1 MNNIF
6 GEINNVKKY
15 FENKN
20 WIYEINDNGVR
31 FYKNGTG
38 LNDSK
43 QIVDFSTKK
52 SQCSFYE
59 SFDSFKSIT
68 IDYFSQVLS
77 DLQILNPINIYSGYG
92 QNSFVSTGLEYY
104 YDYLYNGMVISR
116 NNTMVIQPSVRFK
129 LNFFNSAYG
138 NNDVMDFS
146 SIAFNNLS
154 IVHFENELDRIVNI
168 ENVLSFLSRIGIHA
182 SRVNFVLE
190 YKIRQ
195 KNNNVSYTAVKFFV
209 DNLEIGDI
217 LFLETNGI
225 YLVEYGFG
233 VERLFSR
240 VLNKKY
246 CDLFIVQY
254 KFQHFIHR
262 FFAKSQARH
271 TVFLTDRQTGKHETV
286 GIGFGAQL
294 CPANLPTPN
303 QPACQK
309 PRHRHPKA
317 AYYPANHT
325 ERQILHGERTEKEFL
340 PTTGFR
346 FP

>member
-217 LFLETNGI
+217 LFLDTNGI

-246 CDLFIVQY
+246 CDLFIENVKKY
-254 KFQHFIHR
+254 VNDEILAVNFLTLLNMFDNYNCNHG
-262 FFAKSQARH
+262 AKSKINFVLKTFNYNNVLLDLDLIFQNYEFWCKILEG
-271 TVFLTDRQTGKHETV
+271 TKYQVDFENVT
-286 GIGFGAQL
+286 
-294 CPANLPTPN
+294 
-303 QPACQK
+303 QK
-309 PRHRHPKA
+309 YLKMVRR
-317 AYYPANHT
+317 
-325 ERQILHGERTEKEFL
+325 R
-340 PTTGFR
+340 
-346 FP
+346 